1 MAPFPD
7 RPTYAMLSYMDGLAT
22 GASDFLVLIARVLVG
37 WLLLASG
44 WAKLI
49 NMANFV
55 MYLTNLK
62 VPSPELFQWAA
73 VFEFLLGI
81 ALILGLATR
90 YVAIATL
97 LFVVVATLLGHRYWE
112 YAGASQGAQ
121 YTHFLKNL
129 AIMGGVV
136 LVFVSGG
143 GRYSLD
149 NRLTKR

>member
-1 MAPFPD
+1 MSPFSNRSP
-7 RPTYAMLSYMDGLAT
+7 YALLSYMDGLAT
-22 GASDFLVLIARVLVG
+22 GGTDFLVLVARVLVG

-49 NMANFV
+49 NMAGFV

-73 VFEFLLGI
+73 VFEFLLGV

-90 YVAIATL
+90 YVAIATFV
-97 LFVVVATLLGHRYWE
+97 FVVIATLLGHRYWE
-112 YAGASQGAQ
+112 YPAAQQGAQ

-136 LVFVSGG
+136 LAFVTGG

-149 NRLTKR
+149 NWLAKR